1 MPNTTENSKKNNL
14 VATIFPSGQPNHSGA
29 QTAKLNIILPK
40 DIVMFVAG
48 TTDPINTTALQ
59 HQANKEYWRNVK
71 EDQKNLWKSIKE
83 LKPQYLDLHIE
94 DTFFSWSGDN
104 NHNERVKAAERLLD
118 LFLRV
123 YSNWKEKSVHLH
135 LIGHSHGGNVI
146 NEFTNTITNSPN
158 FPEKWKIKSLTYLS
172 TPFFQKQHQLN
183 HSKLHPKCKI
193 INVRNE
199 YDLTQRVVADFTL
212 KNLEILIQNFN
223 GKDLEKALDRIKE
236 TNMAAFDHL
245 SDLVIN
251 NDTEGPFL
259 WRETAVLLDGVQ
271 MILKVI
277 MDMIAK
283 VGDTGILSSQKRL
296 LITRLTAIRNWA
308 ITQGRIFEN
317 NRINRDGGYGRSEFV
332 EDLNPAAA
340 LREVNIL
347 LAIQTGIADSFLL
360 NLLASIVEPN
370 ASGIS
375 EIIDDTVTSPKQQV
389 KGAFNIVDIPIFT
402 KDPYHTRNR
411 KANFDRFV
419 NDLENCVKAKRPD
432 MLQEILM
439 RLISQFTTAQALR
452 DVATKLGYLEYIVT
466 GDLDTQVKRLK
477 GNITVYSN
485 LVARFNADLV
495 TPADR
500 DNNELTEKPG
510 SVPYLAMVSHSLSHT
525 KLFDDVKDALTSSF
539 SSGKNPGYKPK

>member
-1 MPNTTENSKKNNL
+1 MSNTSNKNSL
-14 VATIFPSGQPNHSGA
+14 VATIFPSGQPNDSGT
-29 QTAKLNIILPK
+29 QTAKLNVILPK
-40 DIVMFVAG
+40 DIVMFVPG
-48 TTDPINTTALQ
+48 TTDPINTTALE

-71 EDQKNLWKSIKE
+71 EDQKNLWKSVKE

-104 NHNERVKAAERLLD
+104 NHDERVIAAERLLD
-118 LFLRV
+118 LFMRV
-123 YSNWKEKSVHLH
+123 YPNWTEKSVHLH

-146 NEFTNTITNSPN
+146 NEFTNTIANAPN
-158 FPEKWKIKSLTYLS
+158 FPAKWKIKSLTYLS
-172 TPFFQKQHQLN
+172 TPFFQQQHQLN

-223 GKDLEKALDRIKE
+223 GEDLEKALNRIKE
-236 TNMAAFDHL
+236 ANTAAFDHL
-245 SDLVIN
+245 TDLVIN
-251 NDTEGPFL
+251 NHTEGPFL
-259 WRETAVLLDGVQ
+259 WGETAILLDGIRMLFQ
-271 MILKVI
+271 VI
-277 MDMIAK
+277 IDMIEK

-296 LITRLTAIRNWA
+296 LITRLTAIRDWA
-308 ITQGRIFEN
+308 TTQGQIFEN
-317 NRINRDGGYGRSEFV
+317 NRVNRNGGYGRSEYI
-332 EDLNPAAA
+332 EDLNPAEA
-340 LREVNIL
+340 LRQINIL

-360 NLLASIVEPN
+360 NLLASIAETN

-375 EIIDDTVTSPKQQV
+375 DIIDDTLTNPQQQV
-389 KGAFNIVDIPIFT
+389 KGAFRIVDIPIFT
-402 KDPYHTRNR
+402 KDPYHTRNK

-419 NDLENCVKAKRPD
+419 SGLENCVRAKRPD
-432 MLQEILM
+432 MLQEILI
-439 RLISQFTTAQALR
+439 RLISQFTTAESMR
-452 DVATKLGYLEYIVT
+452 DVASKLNLLEYIVT

-477 GNITVYSN
+477 TNITVYSN

-525 KLFDDVKDALTSSF
+525 KLFDEVKDALTSSF
-539 SSGKNPGYKPK
+539 SSGKNPGYKPN

>member
-1 MPNTTENSKKNNL
+1 MPTTETSNTSL
-14 VATIFPSGQPNHSGA
+14 VATIFPSGQPNHSGS
-29 QTAKLNIILPK
+29 QTAKLNVVLPK
-40 DIVMFVAG
+40 DIIMFVPG

-118 LFLRV
+118 LFMRV
-123 YSNWKEKSVHLH
+123 YPNWKDKSVHLH

-146 NEFTNTITNSPN
+146 NEFTNTIANSPN
-158 FPEKWKIKSLTYLS
+158 FPQKWKIKSLTYLS

-183 HSKLHPKCKI
+183 HAKLHPKCKI

-199 YDLTQRVVADFTL
+199 YDLTQRVIADFTL

-223 GKDLEKALDRIKE
+223 GKELEKALERIKQ

-245 SDLVIN
+245 TDLVID

-259 WRETAVLLDGVQ
+259 WRETAILLDGVQ
-271 MILKVI
+271 KLFKVVI
-277 MDMIAK
+277 DMIEK
-283 VGDTGILSSQKRL
+283 IEEKGILSTQKQIL
-296 LITRLTAIRNWA
+296 LTRLTAIRNWA
-308 ITQGRIFEN
+308 NTQRVVFEN
-317 NRINRDGGYGRSEFV
+317 NRVNRNGGYGRSEFV
-332 EDLNPAAA
+332 EDLNPAIA

-360 NLLASIVEPN
+360 NLLASIAQPN
-370 ASGIS
+370 PSGIS
-375 EIIDDTVTSPKQQV
+375 DIIDDTVTSPKQQV
-389 KGAFNIVDIPIFT
+389 KGAFQIVDIPIFT

-411 KANFDRFV
+411 KANFDLFV
-419 NDLENCVKAKRPD
+419 NGLENCAKAKRPD
-432 MLQEILM
+432 MLQEILI
-439 RLISQFTTAQALR
+439 RLISQFTTAQSLR
-452 DVATKLGYLEYIVT
+452 DVASKLNLLEYIVT

-477 GNITVYSN
+477 ANITVYSN

-525 KLFDDVKDALTSSF
+525 KLFDEVGNALTSCF
-539 SSGKNPGYKPK
+539 SSGKNPGYKPN